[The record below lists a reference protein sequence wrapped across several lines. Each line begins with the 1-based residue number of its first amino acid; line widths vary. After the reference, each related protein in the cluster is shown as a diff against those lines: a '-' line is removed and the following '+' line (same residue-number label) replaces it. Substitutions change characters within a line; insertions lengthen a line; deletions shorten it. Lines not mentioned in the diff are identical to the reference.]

1 MGHSAKQLAITR
13 SESTLNLLVRDKRV
27 PGLAIAVSVMDYWHW
42 KAGFGFADIEENKPV
57 NPIETRFRAA
67 SVSKP
72 IAACALASMVAEG
85 LIDLEASFYKYV
97 PYFPKKKYDFS
108 IRQLAAH
115 TAGIRGYI
123 GKEYALNRPY
133 TIRESLQVFQDDP
146 LLFEPGTHFHY
157 NSFGYVLLSLAM
169 EEASGIPFDVYTRDK
184 VLIPL
189 GMTNTVAE
197 KPAITNEQP
206 TTNNRQR
213 TTFYTRWSSGFRI
226 ATPVDNRYKLAGGG
240 YLTTVQDMIQL
251 GQAVLKERFYPDV
264 MSTFLEAQ
272 GAAGNN
278 TYYGLGWE
286 VSEDK
291 KGRPF
296 YGHIGNQVGGY
307 SYFRIFP
314 ETGLIAAALVNCGD
328 PKIQDLLDGV
338 VDDFHSFNV

>member
-1 MGHSAKQLAITR
+1 MEHSAKQLAITR
-13 SESTLNLLVRDKRV
+13 SVATLKTLVRDKKV
-27 PGLAIAVSVMDYWHW
+27 PGLAIAVYKKDSWDW
-42 KAGFGFADIEENKPV
+42 KAGFGYADMGRETPV
-57 NPIETRFRAA
+57 NPSETRFRAA

-85 LIDLEASFYKYV
+85 LIDLDASFYKYV

-115 TAGIRGYI
+115 TAGIRGYK
-123 GKEYALNRPY
+123 GKEYALNKPF

-146 LLFEPGTHFHY
+146 LLFEPGTEFHY

-169 EEASGIPFDVYTRDK
+169 EEASGIPFNVYTRESILTPLEMNDT
-184 VLIPL
+184 LPEIPKIANKQQA
-189 GMTNTVAE
+189 TC
-197 KPAITNEQP
+197 
-206 TTNNRQR
+206 
-213 TTFYTRWSSGFRI
+213 YTRWSSGFRR

-251 GQAVLKERFYPDV
+251 GRFVLEERFYPEV
-264 MSTFLEAQ
+264 ISTFLETQ
-272 GAAGNN
+272 SAAGNN

-286 VSEDK
+286 VSEDI

-314 ETGLIAAALVNCGD
+314 DTGLIAAALVNCGD
-328 PKIQDLLDGV
+328 PGIQAYLDTLVEDYHDLA
-338 VDDFHSFNV
+338 F